1 MILCIQNKP
10 GTFTR
15 QDPSPPL
22 RFTFSRAP
30 YSSSQLP
37 IAARARTYVRTYER
51 LAAFS
56 QAVLRGRGKTAWALL
71 LVVKTWEFVHVCTL
85 SAYTLVISR
94 NISVHDY
101 ECSEVVF

>member
-22 RFTFSRAP
+22 RFPFSRAP

-37 IAARARTYVRTYER
+37 IAAPAYARTHIYTRIRNER
-51 LAAFS
+51 PLHVPNARAHAIQTTRVSF
-56 QAVLRGRGKTAWALL
+56 AMPMAGKN
-71 LVVKTWEFVHVCTL
+71 E
-85 SAYTLVISR
+85 
-94 NISVHDY
+94 
-101 ECSEVVF
+101 